1 MALIYSKLDHEIHW
15 DDPSMFLKVEESYW
29 DLNEFLATR
38 RHLDG
43 HDMEVQWY
51 MAVWQK
57 LNELLDLYG
66 KNPRKAD
73 LVQDKVLED

>member
-1 MALIYSKLDHEIHW
+1 
-15 DDPSMFLKVEESYW
+15 
-29 DLNEFLATR
+29 
-38 RHLDG
+38 
-43 HDMEVQWY
+43 

-57 LNELLDLYG
+57 LNELLDLYS